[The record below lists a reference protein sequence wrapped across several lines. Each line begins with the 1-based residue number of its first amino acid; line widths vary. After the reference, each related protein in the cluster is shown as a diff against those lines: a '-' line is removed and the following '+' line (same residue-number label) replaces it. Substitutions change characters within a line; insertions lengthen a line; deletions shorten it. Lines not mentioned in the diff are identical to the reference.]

1 VPLRTARKAIRS
13 DRLSTNGTIQAMST
27 HLVAVTS
34 PLAGATFPLGA
45 EALTLGSDPSNTIH
59 LRDDPTVSPH
69 HCRIEPGEHG
79 FRVLDLES
87 RHGTFVNGLPVR
99 ERELEPGDQIAIG
112 GNLFHFLPAAD
123 AAPPGDRDAVLC
135 DDGLYAAATTLQAP
149 VSGSPY
155 LEAGAAA
162 DGRTTRDLR
171 ALLRIGN
178 ALLALRTTGDL
189 ARRLLELIL
198 ETLPAERTT
207 LLLLDR
213 DGEPVASFALE
224 KTGRADPFP
233 VSRTLIRRIVAERE
247 AVFANDVRQ
256 TSTLGQAESVRVTRI
271 QSLLAAPLS
280 TWEDLLGVLYVD
292 TLEPQTRFEKH
303 HQELFTA
310 VAAIASLALANVQR
324 LEWLE
329 EERRRLD
336 AALGHDLI
344 GESLS
349 LREVARLIAKVAPTD
364 ATVLLRGESGTGKEL
379 VARALHRGSARAGR
393 FVAINCATLS
403 ETLLASELF
412 GHEKGAFTGALAR
425 KLGKLEVAD
434 GGTLFLDEIGE
445 IPRELQAKLLRA
457 LQEREFERVG
467 GTRPLRVDVRVIA
480 ATNLDLEKALK
491 EGTFR
496 DDLYY
501 RLNVISIHL
510 PPLRKR
516 REDVPLLASHFAG
529 VASRKLGRP
538 VQGFT
543 PEARACLQRYTWP
556 GNVRELANAV
566 ERAVIL
572 GDGELIRPEDL
583 PDAVLESASVFGRA
597 PVTRFHDALNETKR
611 RLILDAVK
619 EADGN
624 ITKAA
629 ELLGISP
636 NYLHRLISRLG
647 LRDQI

>member
-1 VPLRTARKAIRS
+1 MPS
-13 DRLSTNGTIQAMST
+13 
-27 HLVAVTS
+27 HLIAVAG
-34 PLAGATFPLGA
+34 PLAGTTFPLGP
-45 EALTLGSDPSNTIH
+45 EALVLGSDPASTIH
-59 LRDDPTVSPH
+59 LHDAAVSPQ
-69 HCRIEPGEHG
+69 HCRIEPAEHG
-79 FRVLDLES
+79 FRVRDLES
-87 RHGTFVNGLPVR
+87 RQGTFVNGLPVH
-99 ERELEPGDQIAIG
+99 ERELEPGDRIAIG
-112 GNLFHFLPAAD
+112 GSLFYFLLTTEAAQ
-123 AAPPGDRDAVLC
+123 PPGDRDAVLW
-135 DDGLYAAATTLQAP
+135 DEGLYAAETTLQAP
-149 VSGSPY
+149 VSGSLD
-155 LEAGAAA
+155 LEPGAAA
-162 DGRTTRDLR
+162 DEWTTRDLR

-198 ETLPAERTT
+198 ETLPAERAT
-207 LLLLDR
+207 LLVLDR
-213 DGEPVASFALE
+213 GGEPVASFALE
-224 KTGRADPFP
+224 RTGRAEPFP
-233 VSRTLIRRIVAERE
+233 VSRTLIRQLLADRS

-256 TSTLGQAESVRVTRI
+256 TSALGKAESVRVTRI
-271 QSLLAAPLS
+271 QSLLAAPLAV
-280 TWEDLLGVLYVD
+280 WEGQMGVLYVD
-292 TLEPQTRFEKH
+292 TLEPQTRFEEH
-303 HQELFTA
+303 HLELFTA

-349 LREVARLIAKVAPTD
+349 LREIARLIAKVAPTD

-379 VARALHRGSARAGR
+379 VARALHRGSGRADR
-393 FVAINCATLS
+393 PFVAINCATLS
-403 ETLLASELF
+403 ETLLESELF

-425 KLGKLEVAD
+425 KPGKLEVAD
-434 GGTLFLDEIGE
+434 RGTLFLDEIGE

-457 LQEREFERVG
+457 LQEREFERLG
-467 GTRPLRVDVRVIA
+467 GSQTIRVDVRVIA
-480 ATNLDLEKALK
+480 ATNVDLEKALK

-529 VASRKLGRP
+529 QASRKLGRP

-543 PEARACLQRYTWP
+543 PEARACLLRYTWP
-556 GNVRELANAV
+556 GNVRELANAI

-583 PDAVLESASVFGRA
+583 PDAVLESAPVIGRA
-597 PVTRFHDALNETKR
+597 PVTRFHDTLNETKK
-611 RLILDAVK
+611 RLILGAVK

-624 ITKAA
+624 ITRAA